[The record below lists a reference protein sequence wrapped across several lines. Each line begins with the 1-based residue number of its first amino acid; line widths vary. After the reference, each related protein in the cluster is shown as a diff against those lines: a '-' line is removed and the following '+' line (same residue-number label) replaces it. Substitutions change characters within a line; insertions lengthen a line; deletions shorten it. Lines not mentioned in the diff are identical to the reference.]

1 MTERTVEV
9 GTAAAVV
16 AFVMAV
22 SRMIAT
28 SIVGPYPELFVGVIG
43 GIWWGIFGALI
54 TLALGTYLGA
64 LARYII
70 EAVKP
75 AGDGQ

>member
-1 MTERTVEV
+1 MTERMVEV

-16 AFVMAV
+16 AFVLAL

-28 SIVGPYPELFVGVIG
+28 SIAGPYPELFVGSVG
-43 GIWWGIFGALI
+43 GVWWGIFGALI
-54 TLALGTYLGA
+54 AVAFGTYFTA
-64 LARYII
+64 LAHYII

-75 AGDGQ
+75 VGERQ